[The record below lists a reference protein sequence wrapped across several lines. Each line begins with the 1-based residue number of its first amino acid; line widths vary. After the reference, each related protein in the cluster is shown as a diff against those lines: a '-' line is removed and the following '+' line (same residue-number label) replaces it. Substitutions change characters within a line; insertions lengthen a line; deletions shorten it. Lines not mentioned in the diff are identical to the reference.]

1 MLYRSAVSVS
11 AVWKPATADGM
22 TWLRGKAGIARTLLR
37 SATGATTA
45 TNCAILAGGAVTG
58 IVSARALGPAGRGQL
73 AIASLWPTLIQM
85 VGSLG
90 LQSSCSYHF
99 ARWPTRRTALVRWL
113 RLGIALQVFTM
124 TAVSIVVLWI
134 FWLDLRL
141 GPLLAIEYSTWAAAA
156 TISLYGACCAQGSS
170 DFAQFNTIRL
180 ISGAVPTVLMLACA
194 ATLRLTPA
202 EAGAAY
208 VIPTWC
214 SALLASKWLRSV
226 RNSASA
232 EPLSPHERRSV
243 LSYGWRSVA
252 SLSGLTLNQNADQL
266 TLSLLVP
273 ASSLGIYSAA
283 TSAPSVLPSLVAS
296 IGMVGLPKVAA
307 LTGEAK
313 SAATWRAMLRALSSL
328 VLISPVLAILLPW
341 AIPFV
346 YGTRYSAAVVPA
358 EIFLLGTVFSALTV
372 VADDLLRAH
381 GHPGFV
387 SISQG
392 AGGVITGVGTLMLG
406 GHPLTAVSAA
416 SSLGFVAAFT
426 LALARLRLATRRHH
440 EPNHSKHS
448 AAQQTR
454 RLSPPSPRP

>member
-1 MLYRSAVSVS
+1 
-11 AVWKPATADGM
+11 M
-22 TWLRGKAGIARTLLR
+22 TRLRDKAGIARASLR
-37 SATGATTA
+37 GATGTTTV
-45 TNCAILAGGAVTG
+45 TNCAVLAGSAVTG
-58 IVSARALGPAGRGQL
+58 IVSACALGPAGRGQL
-73 AIASLWPTLIQM
+73 AIAGLWPALILT

-99 ARWPTRRTALVRWL
+99 AQWPTRRTALVRWL
-113 RLGIALQVFTM
+113 RLGIALQAFGM
-124 TAVSIVVLWI
+124 TAVSMLILWI
-134 FWLDLRL
+134 LWLDLRL

-156 TISLYGACCAQGSS
+156 TISLYGACCAQGAS
-170 DFAQFNTIRL
+170 DFTQFNTIRL
-180 ISGAVPTVLMLACA
+180 ISGAAPAVLMLACA
-194 ATLRLTPA
+194 AALRLTPA

-208 VIPTWC
+208 VSPMWC
-214 SALLASKWLRSV
+214 SALLASKWLRGD

-283 TSAPSVLPSLVAS
+283 TSAPSVLPFLVAS

-313 SAATWRAMLRALSSL
+313 SAATWRAMLRATGSL
-328 VLISPVLAILLPW
+328 VLMSPMLAILLPW

-358 EIFLLGTVFSALTV
+358 EILLLGAVFSALTV

-406 GHPLTAVSAA
+406 GHPLSAVSAA
-416 SSLGFVAAFT
+416 SSLGFVVAFA
-426 LALARLRLATRRHH
+426 LAFARLRAATRRHH
-440 EPNHSKHS
+440 EPRHS

-454 RLSPPSPRP
+454 HASPSSPRP